1 MARSA
6 TCRECRKLR
15 LFALM
20 IVQTEEGPA
29 RLEEC
34 GTCGAIASFALLAES

>member
-1 MARSA
+1 M
-6 TCRECRKLR
+6 
-15 LFALM
+15 FALL

-34 GTCGAIASFALLAES
+34 GTCGAIASFMLVADA

>member
-1 MARSA
+1 MAKSA
-6 TCRECRKLR
+6 TCKECRKLR

-34 GTCGAIASFALLAES
+34 GTCGTIASFTLVSEA

>member
-1 MARSA
+1 MATKT
-6 TCRECRKLR
+6 TCRECRKIRKYTVL
-15 LFALM
+15 

-34 GTCGAIASFALLAES
+34 GTCGAIASFTLVDGL